1 MESISLYYPKK
12 EIHMMDYG
20 ITVHISN
27 IFIHNQKSYVI
38 NVCSYKK
45 LEEHYMRILLD
56 IKNKDSIVYS
66 ILLLALEKFN
76 NGKHKY
82 IVSQRLSKRLCRILG
97 VNKRGREQLEK
108 YDRELPIIYFI
119 FLHS

>member
-1 MESISLYYPKK
+1 M
-12 EIHMMDYG
+12 
-20 ITVHISN
+20 
-27 IFIHNQKSYVI
+27 I

>member
-1 MESISLYYPKK
+1 MY
-12 EIHMMDYG
+12 YG

-56 IKNKDSIVYS
+56 VKNKDSIVYS
-66 ILLLALEKFN
+66 ILLLALETFN
-76 NGKHKY
+76 NGEHRY
-82 IVSQRLSKRLCRILG
+82 IVSKRLSERLRRILG
-97 VNKRGREQLEK
+97 VNKRGRVKLGK
-108 YDRELPIIYFI
+108 YDRELPVIYFI
-119 FLHS
+119 FFH

>member
-1 MESISLYYPKK
+1 MY
-12 EIHMMDYG
+12 YG

-56 IKNKDSIVYS
+56 VKNKDSIVYS
-66 ILLLALEKFN
+66 ILLLALETFN
-76 NGKHKY
+76 NGEHRY
-82 IVSQRLSKRLCRILG
+82 IVSKRLSERLRRILG
-97 VNKRGREQLEK
+97 VNKRGRVKLGK

-119 FLHS
+119 FFH

>member
-1 MESISLYYPKK
+1 MY
-12 EIHMMDYG
+12 YG

-56 IKNKDSIVYS
+56 VKNKDSIVYS
-66 ILLLALEKFN
+66 ILLLALETFN
-76 NGKHKY
+76 NGEYRY
-82 IVSQRLSKRLCRILG
+82 IASKRLSERLCRILG
-97 VNKRGREQLEK
+97 VNKRGRVKLGK

-119 FLHS
+119 FFH